1 MTKKYDNAVKLY
13 AFHSGFLNYGASSAL
28 ANSALDAAVDEATN
42 AVSGLT
48 SDEDKTRIIA
58 IAQKLKEK
66 RTKLKSAIKP
76 FINNGKAGYTLK
88 NRRGINSDQR
98 DALGEIKALFNPS
111 KVTAAATTL
120 QRKTV
125 IANLKKALNL
135 IISSAGVDS
144 IEIDASQLVL
154 SGTYD
159 PTDKIIVA
167 KANTTVTDPVGE
179 LPANFYSTLSN
190 NGDWVERKYNAGVIA
205 GDQGFTIKLL
215 RKDVGTEERYEL
227 SIVGNSPTWTKL
239 NATRDDDGAD
249 WSVRF
254 DATDGSGYL
263 LVGDKVI
270 FNGTNNNVYLII
282 GSVESGATGD
292 SICFLGDTKVKTD
305 QGLIRFDR
313 LTLGNTIN
321 NYKIKRITKVKN
333 SDDHMIFIER
343 NALGENIPNKDTYIS
358 RNHGIIVGNHL
369 VRAKTLVNGNT
380 IKKAY
385 RKRDIIYNVLTEVY
399 TIIYVN
405 NMPCETLN
413 HADNMVQ
420 KYI

>member
-1 MTKKYDNAVKLY
+1 MTKNYDNVVKLH

-28 ANSALDAAVDEATN
+28 SNSAADAAVDEAAN
-42 AVSGLT
+42 AVSGLA
-48 SDEDKTRIIA
+48 SEGDKNCIIA

-66 RTKLKSAIKP
+66 KKLLKSSIKP
-76 FINNGKAGYTLK
+76 FTSGSKTGYTLK
-88 NRRGINSDQR
+88 KRRKINSDQR
-98 DALGEIKALFNPS
+98 NTLSEIKALLCPGMS
-111 KVTAAATTL
+111 GAAKII
-120 QRKTV
+120 QRQTV
-125 IANLKKALNL
+125 LANLKKALNL
-135 IISSAGVDS
+135 IISSSGVDS
-144 IEIDASQLVL
+144 IEINASDIVL
-154 SGTYD
+154 GGDYE
-159 PTDKIIVA
+159 IGEMIVVA
-167 KANTTVTDPVGE
+167 KSNTTVTDPVGE
-179 LPANFYSTLSN
+179 SPTNMYSTLSN
-190 NGDWVERKYNAGVIA
+190 DGDWIEREYNAGVIV

-215 RKDVGTEERYEL
+215 RNDVGGEERYEL
-227 SIVGNSPTWTKL
+227 SIVGSSPGWNKL
-239 NATRDDDGAD
+239 GAISGGETN
-249 WSVRF
+249 WSARF

-270 FNGTNNNVYLII
+270 FNGTNDNVYLII
-282 GSVESGATGD
+282 GSVESGANGD

-305 QGLIRFDR
+305 QGLIRFDT

-358 RNHGIIVGNHL
+358 RNHGIIIGNHL